1 MEEKKTP
8 CSGTSEINDGPTATQ
23 ETSGCSLDTNIE
35 ICDEDVPEV
44 TSSGDVSSNVN
55 TSSVETPGDTNVN
68 NKLPLQNVSE
78 DEILKMKV
86 TEIINVENGSTK
98 SKKDW
103 TRVTGIK
110 NVTFI

>member
-1 MEEKKTP
+1 MERKKTP
-8 CSGTSEINDGPTATQ
+8 YSGKSTSEINDGPKATQ
-23 ETSGCSLDTNIE
+23 ETSGCSLDSNIE
-35 ICDEDVPEV
+35 IFDKDVPEV
-44 TSSGDVSSNVN
+44 TSGGDVN
-55 TSSVETPGDTNVN
+55 TSSVETSGDTNVN
-68 NKLPLQNVSE
+68 NKLSSQNVSE

>member
-1 MEEKKTP
+1 MERKKTP
-8 CSGTSEINDGPTATQ
+8 YSGKSTSEINGGPTTTQ

-35 ICDEDVPEV
+35 ICDKAVPEV
-44 TSSGDVSSNVN
+44 TSGGDVSA
-55 TSSVETPGDTNVN
+55 SSVETPGDTKVN
-68 NKLPLQNVSE
+68 NKLSSQNVSE